1 MVRFRTLGPIAGL
14 AAIAFMF
21 CTGLARAENRVALVI
36 GNSNYEKLAKL
47 TNPANDARLVAST
60 LAGLKFNLVGGGAQL
75 DLDKGGFEKAV
86 RAFGQALDSA
96 DIALFYYAGHG
107 VEVAGTNYLIPVSA
121 NPTREADVDFELISA
136 NLVLK
141 QMGSAK
147 TKLDIVVLDACRNNP
162 LSGRSIRAGGGGL
175 APLKVPD
182 NKATLISYSTQP
194 GNVADDGSDGDSPYT
209 KAFASTI
216 QKPGLDVFNAFN
228 QVGLRVK
235 ISSGGSQI
243 PWVAASPIDEP
254 FYFSGQSKVPGE
266 YVLPVPE
273 ILQASNAQPNA
284 QTSTAQPS
292 TQAPAAQA
300 STGTGASKTC
310 NSAGGDYIVKNVK
323 FSDPVGGLMVR
334 SAPRASAAGLGV
346 IPAEA
351 TGIAVDACQNGW
363 CQVRYSCLSGWSS
376 AGYLDQRSRN
386 LYRVTG
392 VSPSDRDG
400 LNLRVSP
407 GFNSTKTGS
416 IPYNATDVVMHACEA
431 VPNDQTWCLATY
443 ANRSGWVAQR
453 FLSQ

>member
-1 MVRFRTLGPIAGL
+1 MVRFPMLLPIAGL
-14 AAIAFMF
+14 AAIA
-21 CTGLARAENRVALVI
+21 CILCADPARAENRVALVI

-47 TNPANDARLVAST
+47 TNPANDARLVANT
-60 LAGLKFNLVGGGAQL
+60 LTGLKFNLVGGGAQL
-75 DLDKGGFEKAV
+75 DLDKAGFEKAV
-86 RAFGQALDSA
+86 RAFGQALDTA
-96 DIALFYYAGHG
+96 DVALFYYAGHG

-162 LSGRSIRAGGGGL
+162 LAGRSIRAGGGGL
-175 APLKVPD
+175 APLKAPD

-194 GNVADDGSDGDSPYT
+194 GNVADDGTDGNSPYT
-209 KAFASTI
+209 KAFASTV

-243 PWVAASPIDEP
+243 PWVSASPIDEP
-254 FYFSGQSKVPGE
+254 FYFSGQSKVPAD

-273 ILQASNAQPNA
+273 VLKASI
-284 QTSTAQPS
+284 AQPS
-292 TQAPAAQA
+292 TPAVAPPSTAA
-300 STGTGASKTC
+300 STEQPSFSAGAPKTC
-310 NSAGGDYIVKNVK
+310 NSSGGDYIVKNVK

-351 TGIAVDACQNGW
+351 TGIAVDTCQGGW

-376 AGYLDQRSRN
+376 ASFLDQRSRN

-392 VSPSDRDG
+392 VAASDRDG
-400 LNLRVSP
+400 LNMRVSP

>member
-1 MVRFRTLGPIAGL
+1 MLSPIAGL
-14 AAIAFMF
+14 AAIAFML
-21 CTGLARAENRVALVI
+21 CTGPARAENRVALVI
-36 GNSNYEKLAKL
+36 GNSNYEKLPKL
-47 TNPANDARLVAST
+47 TNPANDAKLVANT

-75 DLDKGGFEKAV
+75 DLDKVGFEKAV

-96 DIALFYYAGHG
+96 DVALFYYAGHG

-121 NPTREADVDFELISA
+121 NPTREADVDFELVSA

-162 LSGRSIRAGGGGL
+162 LAGRSIRSGGGGL
-175 APLKVPD
+175 AALKAPD

-194 GNVADDGSDGDSPYT
+194 GNVADDGLDGNSPYT
-209 KAFASTI
+209 KAFASTV

-235 ISSGGSQI
+235 ISSNGSQI
-243 PWVAASPIDEP
+243 PWVSASPIDEP
-254 FYFSGQSKVPGE
+254 FYFSGQSHVTSD

-273 ILQASNAQPNA
+273 VLKTVAPQTDAKIESGLSN
-284 QTSTAQPS
+284 SGS
-292 TQAPAAQA
+292 D
-300 STGTGASKTC
+300 ASKTC
-310 NSAGGDYIVKNVK
+310 KNSDGDYIVKNVK

-351 TGIAVDACQNGW
+351 TGIAIDNCQGGW

-376 AGYLDQRSRN
+376 SSFLDQRARN
-386 LYRVTG
+386 LYRVVG
-392 VSPSDRDG
+392 VSASDRDG
-400 LNLRVSP
+400 LNMRVSP
-407 GFNSTKTGS
+407 GFNSSKTGA
-416 IPYNATDVVMHACEA
+416 IPYNASDVVMHACEA

-443 ANRSGWVAQR
+443 GNKSGWVAQR
-453 FLSQ
+453 FLSR